1 MRLITLEFEIAGEA
15 QDQLLESIDG
25 FQEYWTDHDVRFQ
38 LFQDTARKTRFVGT
52 FFTEKSVD
60 QIVALIQKDAQAKA
74 LFDRLKQA
82 GAHLVLSVLEEV
94 SG

>member
-1 MRLITLEFEIAGEA
+1 V
-15 QDQLLESIDG
+15 
-25 FQEYWTDHDVRFQ
+25 FQN
-38 LFQDTARKTRFVGT
+38 TARKSRFLGM
-52 FFTEKSVD
+52 FFTDKSVD

-82 GAHLVLSVLEEV
+82 GAHLVLSVLDEV